1 MANKPI
7 LDAAKSVLYSMSF
20 VPNPEKLNRGDGI
33 SALVASRN
41 EPFLEPSL
49 ESINNLVDEII
60 LVDSSTGKWRDLV
73 ERVCAR
79 NPKIQYVFMEPDYM
93 EQMRTGILLTTKR
106 WILKWDADFIAFP
119 RISNLTT
126 LIDSLGSFRYHAI
139 YFPVNNVEI
148 DLFHTDPKSPFHQ
161 GHRLF
166 QYSSRLLRPTTSL
179 LKQSQRFRMK
189 LKGALPART
198 AYGPFPPWYK
208 KVKLKQPLALH
219 LKSVKPRKRFV
230 ERRFQQHW
238 TLLSSDE
245 KKRYGNLDNYISEK
259 LGSRGITYEKFCDIQ
274 IERIR
279 KNLVPYAGEHPE
291 LLKLWIEE
299 NLDVEFSQSD
309 EFDIRLKEFLSE

>member
-1 MANKPI
+1 MAYISFRNTV
-7 LDAAKSVLYSMSF
+7 KSISYLLSF
-20 VPNPEKLNRGDGI
+20 APKPEKLDRGDGI
-33 SALVASRN
+33 SALVVSRN
-41 EPFLEPSL
+41 EPFIEPSL
-49 ESINNLVDEII
+49 ESIMGLVDEII
-60 LVDSSTGKWRDLV
+60 LVDSSSGKWRTLV
-73 ERVCAR
+73 E
-79 NPKIQYVFMEPDYM
+79 KICTKYPRIRCVFMEPDYM
-93 EQMRTGILLTTKR
+93 EQMRAGFLLTTKR
-106 WILKWDADFIAFP
+106 WILKWDADFVAFP
-119 RISNLTT
+119 RINNLTT
-126 LIDSLGSFRYHAI
+126 VIDRLGGSMYHAI

-166 QYSSRLLRPTTSL
+166 QYSLRLLRPTTSL

-189 LKGALPART
+189 LRGALPART

-245 KKRYGNLDNYISEK
+245 KRRFGNLDNFISEK
-259 LGSRGITYEKFCDIQ
+259 LVSRGIEYEKFCDAQIGRIQ
-274 IERIR
+274 

-291 LLKLWIEE
+291 ILKRWIEE
-299 NLDVEFSQSD
+299 NLDVKFRQND
-309 EFDIRLKEFLSE
+309 EFGIVLKEFLSE